1 MLFTTRFRH
10 AVRCVLLLFPLI
22 CAICTAQ
29 AQSSQNK
36 VELTPEFLAK
46 MQKYTDFGA
55 FHGGYALVQRAGK
68 WGYID
73 TQGNEVVTCKYET
86 PRPVKDSFD
95 PDTVFSFCHYRLRT
109 NLQPSEVR
117 LPVVRAGKCG

>member
-1 MLFTTRFRH
+1 MIHSMLFTTRFRH

-46 MQKYTDFGA
+46 MQKYTEKKINRKEK
-55 FHGGYALVQRAGK
+55 VQK
-68 WGYID
+68 K
-73 TQGNEVVTCKYET
+73 QKYHT
-86 PRPVKDSFD
+86 RK
-95 PDTVFSFCHYRLRT
+95 
-109 NLQPSEVR
+109 SE
-117 LPVVRAGKCG
+117 